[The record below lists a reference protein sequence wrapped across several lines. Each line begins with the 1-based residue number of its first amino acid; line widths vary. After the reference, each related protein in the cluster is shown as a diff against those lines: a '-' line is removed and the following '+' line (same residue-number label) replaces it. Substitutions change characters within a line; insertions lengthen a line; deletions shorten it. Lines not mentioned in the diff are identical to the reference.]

1 MSVRAHAP
9 EAPLA
14 LRARPVSFAGLLR
27 ACIRLA
33 WPFTFGIRWYWL
45 HSSRKLGKA
54 LVIEHIVKRLLPPPP
69 AGFYAELPNGGRVFL
84 HHREDIG
91 LVVLMSGG
99 FERAETEFAIDQ
111 ARPGTVAID
120 VGANVGMFTVP
131 LAHAVG
137 PSGRVLTIEPSPKN
151 VERLKRNL
159 ELNSL
164 ENVVVEPIAVGD
176 KGGRLVLRLAS
187 DPGFHSTAEIAES
200 RGVEEN
206 LTVRAE
212 TLDQVWLRA
221 HAPAVSFIKID
232 TEGSEDAVL
241 RGAEQILQACQPV
254 LLVEAKGDERVR
266 ELDTWLGRFGYSR
279 KRQRGFAPGNFVY
292 STACSFRRHR

>member
-9 EAPLA
+9 GPPLGLA
-14 LRARPVSFAGLLR
+14 ARPPGLTLGGVLRATV
-27 ACIRLA
+27 RLA
-33 WPFTFGIRWYWL
+33 WAFTWGIRFYWL
-45 HSSRKLGKA
+45 HSTRKLGKS
-54 LVIEHIVKRLLPPPP
+54 LVVEHIVKRLLPEPP

-91 LVVLMSGG
+91 LVVLMSGA
-99 FERAETEFAIDQ
+99 FERAETEFAVEQ

-131 LAHAVG
+131 LALAVG
-137 PSGRVLTIEPSPKN
+137 PSGRVLTIEPSPDN
-151 VERLKRNL
+151 VARLESNL

-164 ENVVVEPIAVGD
+164 ENVIVEPIAVGD
-176 KGGRLVLRLAS
+176 KAGELVLQLAS
-187 DPGFHSTAEIAES
+187 DPGFHSTAELSELRS
-200 RGVEEN
+200 VDEN
-206 LTVRAE
+206 LTVPAD

-241 RGAEQILQACQPV
+241 RGAEQILRACQPV
-254 LLVEAKGDERVR
+254 LLIEAKGGDRVR
-266 ELDTWLGRFGYSR
+266 ELDNWLGRFGYSR
-279 KRQRGFAPGNFVY
+279 TRHRGFAPGNYAY
-292 STACSFRRHR
+292 SGA

>member
-1 MSVRAHAP
+1 MPDVSVRAHAP
-9 EAPLA
+9 GPQLA
-14 LRARPVSFAGLLR
+14 TFPSRSVTLGGVLR
-27 ACIRLA
+27 ACVRLV
-33 WPFTFGIRWYWL
+33 WPLTWGIRWYWL
-45 HSSRKLGKA
+45 HSRRKLGKGF
-54 LVIEHIVKRLLPPPP
+54 VVEHLVKRLLPAPP
-69 AGFYAELPNGGRVFL
+69 AGFYAEFPNGGRVFL

-99 FERAETEFAIDQ
+99 FERAETEFAIEQ
-111 ARPGTVAID
+111 ALPGTVAID

-131 LAHAVG
+131 LALAVG
-137 PSGRVLTIEPSPKN
+137 PSGRVLTIEPSPEN
-151 VERLKRNL
+151 VERLESNL
-159 ELNSL
+159 ELNGL

-176 KGGRLVLRLAS
+176 KAGQLVLQLAS

-200 RGVEEN
+200 RAVEGN

-241 RGAEQILQACQPV
+241 RGAEQILQACHPV

-266 ELDTWLGRFGYSR
+266 ELDSWLDGFGYAR
-279 KRQRGFAPGNFVY
+279 KRRRGFAPGNFVY
-292 STACSFRRHR
+292 TTAV

>member
-1 MSVRAHAP
+1 VSVRAHAP
-9 EAPLA
+9 APLA
-14 LRARPVSFAGLLR
+14 GFPARPDRVTLGGLLR
-27 ACIRLA
+27 ACVRLA
-33 WPFTFGIRWYWL
+33 WPFTWGVRWYWL
-45 HSSRKLGKA
+45 RSSRKLGKG
-54 LVIEHIVKRLLPPPP
+54 LVVEHVVKRLLPAPP
-69 AGFYAELPNGGRVFL
+69 AGFYAELPHGGRVFL

-99 FERAETEFAIDQ
+99 FERAETEFAIEQ

-131 LAHAVG
+131 LALAVG
-137 PSGRVLTIEPSPKN
+137 PSGRVLTIEPSPEN
-151 VERLKRNL
+151 VERLERNL

-176 KGGRLVLRLAS
+176 KAGRLVLQLAS

-200 RGVEEN
+200 RAVDEG

-212 TLDQVWLRA
+212 TLDEVWLRA

-241 RGAEQILQACQPV
+241 RGAEQILAACHPV
-254 LLVEAKGDERVR
+254 LLVEAKGGERVR
-266 ELDTWLGRFGYSR
+266 ELDTWLGRCGYSR

-292 STACSFRRHR
+292 STAV

>member
-14 LRARPVSFAGLLR
+14 LRARPVTFAGLLR

-54 LVIEHIVKRLLPPPP
+54 LVIEHIVKRLVPSPP

-99 FERAETEFAIDQ
+99 FEKAETEFAIEQ

-120 VGANVGMFTVP
+120 VGANVGMLTVP
-131 LAHAVG
+131 LALAVG
-137 PSGRVLTIEPSPKN
+137 PSGRVLTIEPSPDN
-151 VERLKRNL
+151 VERLERNL
-159 ELNSL
+159 DLNYL

-176 KGGRLVLRLAS
+176 KAGRLVLQLAN

-200 RGVEEN
+200 RSVDES
-206 LTVRAE
+206 LTVKAE

-221 HAPAVSFIKID
+221 HAPNVTFIKID

-241 RGAEQILQACQPV
+241 RGAEQILRTCQPA
-254 LLVEAKGDERVR
+254 LLVEAKGRARLR
-266 ELDTWLGRFGYSR
+266 ELDAWLGRLGYSR
-279 KRQRGFAPGNFVY
+279 RRPRGFARDNVAY
-292 STACSFRRHR
+292 TVA

>member
-9 EAPLA
+9 GAPLA
-14 LRARPVSFAGLLR
+14 LRTRPVSFGGLLR

-54 LVIEHIVKRLLPPPP
+54 LVVEHILKRLVPSPP

-99 FERAETEFAIDQ
+99 FERAETEFAIEQ

-131 LAHAVG
+131 LALAVG
-137 PSGRVLTIEPSPKN
+137 PSGRVLTIEPSPGN
-151 VERLKRNL
+151 VERLERNL
-159 ELNSL
+159 DLNSL

-176 KGGRLVLRLAS
+176 EAGRLVLRLAS

-200 RGVEEN
+200 RSVDES
-206 LTVRAE
+206 LTVKAE

-221 HAPAVSFIKID
+221 HAPNVTFIKID

-241 RGAEQILQACQPV
+241 RGAEQILRTCQPA
-254 LLVEAKGDERVR
+254 LLVEAKGRERLR
-266 ELDTWLGRFGYSR
+266 ELDEWLGRLGYSR
-279 KRQRGFAPGNFVY
+279 CRPRGFARDSVAY
-292 STACSFRRHR
+292 TVA

>member
-9 EAPLA
+9 GPPLA
-14 LRARPVSFAGLLR
+14 ALPARAVSFGGLLR
-27 ACIRLA
+27 ACVRLA
-33 WPFTFGIRWYWL
+33 WPFTWGIRWYWL
-45 HSSRKLGKA
+45 HSTRKLGKG
-54 LVIEHIVKRLLPPPP
+54 LVVEHIVKRLLPLPP

-99 FERAETEFAIDQ
+99 FERAETEFAIEQ

-131 LAHAVG
+131 LALAVG
-137 PSGRVLTIEPSPKN
+137 PSGRVLTIEPSPEN
-151 VERLKRNL
+151 VERLERNL
-159 ELNSL
+159 DLNSL

-176 KGGRLVLRLAS
+176 KAGRLVLQLAS
-187 DPGFHSTAEIAES
+187 DPGFHSTAEVAEP
-200 RGVEEN
+200 RGIEEN

-241 RGAEQILQACQPV
+241 RGAEQILRACQPV

-292 STACSFRRHR
+292 STAA

>member
-9 EAPLA
+9 GAPLA
-14 LRARPVSFAGLLR
+14 TFPVRPVTLGGLLR
-27 ACIRLA
+27 ACVRLA
-33 WPFTFGIRWYWL
+33 WPFTWGIRRYWL

-54 LVIEHIVKRLLPPPP
+54 IVVEHIVKRLLPAPP
-69 AGFYAELPNGGRVFL
+69 AGFYAELPTGGRVFL

-91 LVVLMSGG
+91 LVVLMSGA
-99 FERAETEFAIDQ
+99 FERAETEFAVEQ

-131 LAHAVG
+131 LALAVG
-137 PSGRVLTIEPSPKN
+137 PSGRVLTIEPSPDN
-151 VERLKRNL
+151 VARLQSNL

-164 ENVVVEPIAVGD
+164 ENVVVEPIAVAD
-176 KGGRLVLRLAS
+176 KAGRLVLQLAS

-200 RGVEEN
+200 RAVDEN
-206 LTVRAE
+206 LTVPAE

-241 RGAEQILQACQPV
+241 RGAEQILQTCQPV

-266 ELDTWLGRFGYSR
+266 ELDGWLGRFGYSR

-292 STACSFRRHR
+292 STAA

>member
-9 EAPLA
+9 GPPLA
-14 LRARPVSFAGLLR
+14 TFPARPTQVTFGGLLR
-27 ACIRLA
+27 ACVRLA

-54 LVIEHIVKRLLPPPP
+54 LVVEHLVKRLLPPPP

-99 FERAETEFAIDQ
+99 FERAETEFAVEQ

-131 LAHAVG
+131 LALAVG
-137 PSGRVLTIEPSPKN
+137 PSGRVLTIEPSPDN
-151 VERLKRNL
+151 VERLESNL
-159 ELNSL
+159 ELNGL
-164 ENVVVEPIAVGD
+164 GNVVVEPIAVGD
-176 KGGRLVLRLAS
+176 KAGSLVLQLAS

-200 RGVEEN
+200 RAVDDS
-206 LTVRAE
+206 LMVRAE

-241 RGAEQILQACQPV
+241 RGAEEILRTCQPV
-254 LLVEAKGDERVR
+254 LLVEAKSDERVR

-292 STACSFRRHR
+292 DTAA

>member
-9 EAPLA
+9 GPPLA
-14 LRARPVSFAGLLR
+14 AFPARPTQVTFSGLLR
-27 ACIRLA
+27 ACVRLA

-54 LVIEHIVKRLLPPPP
+54 LVVEHLVKRLLPPPP
-69 AGFYAELPNGGRVFL
+69 AGFHAELPNGGRVFL

-99 FERAETEFAIDQ
+99 FERAETEFAVEQ

-131 LAHAVG
+131 LALAVG
-137 PSGRVLTIEPSPKN
+137 PSGRVLTIEPSPDN
-151 VERLKRNL
+151 VERLESNL
-159 ELNSL
+159 ELNGL

-176 KGGRLVLRLAS
+176 KAGNLVLQLAS

-200 RGVEEN
+200 RAVDES
-206 LTVRAE
+206 LVVRAE

-241 RGAEQILQACQPV
+241 RGAEQILQTCQPV
-254 LLVEAKGDERVR
+254 LLVEAKSDERVR
-266 ELDTWLGRFGYSR
+266 ELDSLLGRFGYSR
-279 KRQRGFAPGNFVY
+279 KRRRGFAPGNFVY
-292 STACSFRRHR
+292 DTAA

>member
-9 EAPLA
+9 GPPLGFQPRP
-14 LRARPVSFAGLLR
+14 LRVSLGGVFR
-27 ACIRLA
+27 AAVRLA
-33 WPFTFGIRWYWL
+33 WPFTWGIRWYWL
-45 HSSRKLGKA
+45 HSTRKLGKG
-54 LVIEHIVKRLLPPPP
+54 LVVEHVVKRLLPAPP
-69 AGFYAELPNGGRVFL
+69 AGFYADLPSGGRVFL

-99 FERAETEFAIDQ
+99 FERAETEFAIGQ

-131 LAHAVG
+131 LALAVG
-137 PSGRVLTIEPSPKN
+137 PSGRVLTIEPSPEN
-151 VERLKRNL
+151 VARLESNL

-164 ENVVVEPIAVGD
+164 ENVVVEAIAVGD
-176 KGGRLVLRLAS
+176 KAGQLVLQLAS
-187 DPGFHSTAEIAES
+187 DPGFHSTAEISES
-200 RGVEEN
+200 RSVDEE
-206 LTVRAE
+206 LIVRAE

-241 RGAEQILQACQPV
+241 RGAEQILRACRPA
-254 LLVEAKGDERVR
+254 LLVEAKGDGRVR
-266 ELDTWLGRFGYSR
+266 ELDGWLGAFGYSR
-279 KRQRGFAPGNFVY
+279 KRERGFAPGNY
-292 STACSFRRHR
+292 AYRAA

>member
-9 EAPLA
+9 GPPLGFQA
-14 LRARPVSFAGLLR
+14 RPPRATLGGILRAGV
-27 ACIRLA
+27 RLA
-33 WPFTFGIRWYWL
+33 WPFTWGIRWYWL
-45 HSSRKLGKA
+45 HSTRKLGKG
-54 LVIEHIVKRLLPPPP
+54 LVVEHIVKRLLPPPP
-69 AGFYAELPNGGRVFL
+69 AGFYTELPSGGRVFL

-91 LVVLMSGG
+91 LVVLMSGA
-99 FERAETEFAIDQ
+99 FERAETEFAIEQ

-131 LAHAVG
+131 LALAVG
-137 PSGRVLTIEPSPKN
+137 PSGRVLTIEPSPEN
-151 VERLKRNL
+151 VARLESNL

-164 ENVVVEPIAVGD
+164 ENVVVESIAVGD
-176 KGGRLVLRLAS
+176 KAGQLVLQLAS
-187 DPGFHSTAEIAES
+187 DPGFHSTAEISES
-200 RGVEEN
+200 RSVDEE

-241 RGAEQILQACQPV
+241 RGAEKILRACRPV

-266 ELDTWLGRFGYSR
+266 ELDGWLGAFGYSR
-279 KRQRGFAPGNFVY
+279 KRERGFAPGNYAY
-292 STACSFRRHR
+292 SAA

>member
-1 MSVRAHAP
+1 VSVRAHAP
-9 EAPLA
+9 GPLLA
-14 LRARPVSFAGLLR
+14 LRTRPVSLGGLLR
-27 ACIRLA
+27 ACVRLA

-54 LVIEHIVKRLLPPPP
+54 LVVDHVVKQLLPAPP

-99 FERAETEFAIDQ
+99 FEKAETEFAIEQ

-131 LAHAVG
+131 LALAVG
-137 PSGRVLTIEPSPKN
+137 PSGRVLTIEPSPEN
-151 VERLKRNL
+151 VERLEKNVDLNL
-159 ELNSL
+159 L
-164 ENVVVEPIAVGD
+164 ENVVVEPIAVSD
-176 KGGRLVLRLAS
+176 KPEQLALQLAS

-200 RGVEEN
+200 RSVDES
-206 LTVRAE
+206 LTVQAE
-212 TLDQVWLRA
+212 TLDEVWLRA
-221 HAPAVSFIKID
+221 HAPNVSFIKID

-241 RGAEQILQACQPV
+241 RGAEQILRACRPA
-254 LLVEAKGDERVR
+254 LLVEAKGRERLR
-266 ELDTWLGRFGYSR
+266 ELDSWLGRFGYTR
-279 KRQRGFAPGNFVY
+279 RRQAGFARDNVAY
-292 STACSFRRHR
+292 IAAY

>member
-9 EAPLA
+9 GAPLA
-14 LRARPVSFAGLLR
+14 LRTRPVSFSGLLR

-54 LVIEHIVKRLLPPPP
+54 LVVEHVVKRLVPSPP

-84 HHREDIG
+84 QHREDIG

-99 FERAETEFAIDQ
+99 FERAETEFAIEQ

-131 LAHAVG
+131 LALAVG
-137 PSGRVLTIEPSPKN
+137 PSGRVLTIEPSPEN
-151 VERLKRNL
+151 VRRLERNL
-159 ELNSL
+159 DLNSL

-176 KGGRLVLRLAS
+176 KAGRLVLQLAS

-200 RGVEEN
+200 RSVDES
-206 LTVRAE
+206 LTVKAE

-221 HAPAVSFIKID
+221 HAPNVTFVKID

-241 RGAEQILQACQPV
+241 RGAEQILRTCQPA
-254 LLVEAKGDERVR
+254 LLVEAKGRERLR
-266 ELDTWLGRFGYSR
+266 ELDAWLGRFGYSR
-279 KRQRGFAPGNFVY
+279 RRPRGFARDNVAY
-292 STACSFRRHR
+292 TVA

>member
-9 EAPLA
+9 GPPLA
-14 LRARPVSFAGLLR
+14 TFPARPTQVTFGGLLR
-27 ACIRLA
+27 ACVRLA

-54 LVIEHIVKRLLPPPP
+54 LVLEHLVKRLLPPPP

-99 FERAETEFAIDQ
+99 FERAETEFAVEQ

-131 LAHAVG
+131 LALAVG
-137 PSGRVLTIEPSPKN
+137 PSGRVLTIEPSPDN
-151 VERLKRNL
+151 VERLERNL
-159 ELNSL
+159 ELNGL
-164 ENVVVEPIAVGD
+164 GNVVVEPIAVGD
-176 KGGRLVLRLAS
+176 KAGSLVLQLAS

-200 RGVEEN
+200 RAVDES

-241 RGAEQILQACQPV
+241 RGAEEILQTCEPV
-254 LLVEAKGDERVR
+254 LLVEAKNNERVR

-292 STACSFRRHR
+292 STAA

>member
-9 EAPLA
+9 GPPLGFQPRP
-14 LRARPVSFAGLLR
+14 LRVSLGGVFR
-27 ACIRLA
+27 AAVRLA
-33 WPFTFGIRWYWL
+33 WPFTWGIRWYWL
-45 HSSRKLGKA
+45 HSTRKLGKG
-54 LVIEHIVKRLLPPPP
+54 LVVEHVVKRLLPAPP
-69 AGFYAELPNGGRVFL
+69 AGFYADLPSGGRVFL

-99 FERAETEFAIDQ
+99 FERAETEFAIGQ

-131 LAHAVG
+131 LALAVG
-137 PSGRVLTIEPSPKN
+137 PSGRVLTIEPSPEN
-151 VERLKRNL
+151 VARLESNL

-164 ENVVVEPIAVGD
+164 ENVVVEAIAVGD
-176 KGGRLVLRLAS
+176 KAGQLVLQLAS
-187 DPGFHSTAEIAES
+187 DPGFHSTAEISES
-200 RGVEEN
+200 RSVDEE

-212 TLDQVWLRA
+212 TLDQIWLRA

-241 RGAEQILQACQPV
+241 RGAEQILRACRPA
-254 LLVEAKGDERVR
+254 LLVEAKGDGRVR
-266 ELDTWLGRFGYSR
+266 ELDGWLGAFGYSR
-279 KRQRGFAPGNFVY
+279 KRERGFAPGNY
-292 STACSFRRHR
+292 AYRAA

>member
-1 MSVRAHAP
+1 MFVRAHAP
-9 EAPLA
+9 GPQLA
-14 LRARPVSFAGLLR
+14 RRPARPITFGGILR
-27 ACIRLA
+27 ACVRLA
-33 WPFTFGIRWYWL
+33 WPFTWGIRWYWL
-45 HSSRKLGKA
+45 HSSRKLGKG
-54 LVIEHIVKRLLPPPP
+54 LVVEHLVKRLLPAPP

-99 FERAETEFAIDQ
+99 FERAETEFAIEA

-131 LAHAVG
+131 LALAVG
-137 PSGRVLTIEPSPKN
+137 PSGRVLTIEPSPEN
-151 VERLKRNL
+151 VERLESNL

-176 KGGRLVLRLAS
+176 KAGRLVLQLAS

-200 RGVEEN
+200 RAVDEN

-241 RGAEQILQACQPV
+241 RGAEQILQACHPV
-254 LLVEAKGDERVR
+254 LLVEAKGDDRVR
-266 ELDTWLGRFGYSR
+266 ELDSWLGRFGYSR

-292 STACSFRRHR
+292 DTAP

>member
-1 MSVRAHAP
+1 VSVRAHAP
-9 EAPLA
+9 GPPLGFP
-14 LRARPVSFAGLLR
+14 ARPARLTLGGVFR
-27 ACIRLA
+27 AAVRLA
-33 WPFTFGIRWYWL
+33 WPFTWAIRWYWL
-45 HSSRKLGKA
+45 HSSRKLGKG
-54 LVIEHIVKRLLPPPP
+54 LVVEHVVKRLLPAPP

-99 FERAETEFAIDQ
+99 FERAETEFAIEQ

-131 LAHAVG
+131 LALAVG
-137 PSGRVLTIEPSPKN
+137 PSGRVLTIEPSPEN
-151 VERLKRNL
+151 VQRLERNL
-159 ELNSL
+159 ELNSI

-176 KGGRLVLRLAS
+176 HAGRLVLQLAS

-200 RGVEEN
+200 RAVDEQV
-206 LTVRAE
+206 TVRAE

-221 HAPAVSFIKID
+221 HAPAVSFVKID

-241 RGAEQILQACQPV
+241 RGAEQILRTCQPA
-254 LLVEAKGDERVR
+254 LLVEAKGAERVR
-266 ELDTWLGRFGYSR
+266 ELDSWLGHFGYSR
-279 KRQRGFAPGNFVY
+279 KRRRGFAPGNVVY
-292 STACSFRRHR
+292 TTA

>member
-9 EAPLA
+9 GPPLG
-14 LRARPVSFAGLLR
+14 LRTRPVSFGGLLR
-27 ACIRLA
+27 ACVRLA

-54 LVIEHIVKRLLPPPP
+54 LVLEHVVKRLLPPPP

-99 FERAETEFAIDQ
+99 FEKAETEFAIEQ

-131 LAHAVG
+131 LALAVG
-137 PSGRVLTIEPSPKN
+137 PSGRVLTIEPSPDN
-151 VERLKRNL
+151 VERLERNVD
-159 ELNSL
+159 LNLL

-176 KGGRLVLRLAS
+176 RAGQVVLQLAS

-200 RGVEEN
+200 RSAEET
-206 LTVRAE
+206 LTVQAE

-221 HAPAVSFIKID
+221 HAPNVSFIKID

-241 RGAEQILQACQPV
+241 RGAEQILRACQPA
-254 LLVEAKGDERVR
+254 LLVEAKGRDRVR
-266 ELDTWLGRFGYSR
+266 DLDAWLGRFGYCR
-279 KRQRGFAPGNFVY
+279 QRQRGFARGNLAY
-292 STACSFRRHR
+292 TAV

>member
-1 MSVRAHAP
+1 VSVRAHAP
-9 EAPLA
+9 GPFLGLAAAPPRLT
-14 LRARPVSFAGLLR
+14 LGGVFRAAV
-27 ACIRLA
+27 RLA
-33 WPFTFGIRWYWL
+33 WPFTWGIRFYWL
-45 HSSRKLGKA
+45 HSTRKLGKSF
-54 LVIEHIVKRLLPPPP
+54 VVEQIVKRLLPQPP

-99 FERAETEFAIDQ
+99 FERAETEFAVEQ

-131 LAHAVG
+131 LALAVG
-137 PSGRVLTIEPSPKN
+137 PSGRVLTIEPSPEN
-151 VERLKRNL
+151 VARLQSNL

-176 KGGRLVLRLAS
+176 RAGQLVLQLAS
-187 DPGFHSTAEIAES
+187 DPGFHSTAEIGES
-200 RGVEEN
+200 RSADEH

-241 RGAEQILQACQPV
+241 RGAEQILRACQPV
-254 LLVEAKGDERVR
+254 LLVEAKGAERVR
-266 ELDTWLGRFGYSR
+266 ELDSWLGRFGYSR
-279 KRQRGFAPGNFVY
+279 KRLRSFAPGNFAY
-292 STACSFRRHR
+292 DTAV

>member
-1 MSVRAHAP
+1 
-9 EAPLA
+9 
-14 LRARPVSFAGLLR
+14 LLR

-54 LVIEHIVKRLLPPPP
+54 LVVEHVVKRLVPSPP

-99 FERAETEFAIDQ
+99 FERAETEFAIEQ

-131 LAHAVG
+131 LALAVG
-137 PSGRVLTIEPSPKN
+137 PSGRVLTIEPSPEN
-151 VERLKRNL
+151 VRRLERNL
-159 ELNSL
+159 DLNSL

-176 KGGRLVLRLAS
+176 KAGRLVLQLAS

-200 RGVEEN
+200 RSVDES
-206 LTVRAE
+206 LTVKAE

-221 HAPAVSFIKID
+221 HAPNVTFVKID

-241 RGAEQILQACQPV
+241 RGAEQILRTCQPA
-254 LLVEAKGDERVR
+254 LLVEAKGRERLR
-266 ELDTWLGRFGYSR
+266 ALDAWLGRFGYSR
-279 KRQRGFAPGNFVY
+279 RRPRGFARDNVAY
-292 STACSFRRHR
+292 TVA

>member
-1 MSVRAHAP
+1 VSVRADEP
-9 EAPLA
+9 GPFLGLA
-14 LRARPVSFAGLLR
+14 AGPPRLTLGGVFRAAV
-27 ACIRLA
+27 RLA
-33 WPFTFGIRWYWL
+33 WPFTWGIRFYWL
-45 HSSRKLGKA
+45 HSTRKLGKSF
-54 LVIEHIVKRLLPPPP
+54 VVEQIVKRLVPEPP

-84 HHREDIG
+84 NHREDIG

-99 FERAETEFAIDQ
+99 FERAETEFAVEQ

-131 LAHAVG
+131 LALAVG
-137 PSGRVLTIEPSPKN
+137 PSGRVLTIEPSPEN
-151 VERLKRNL
+151 VARLESNL

-176 KGGRLVLRLAS
+176 RAGQLVLQLAS

-200 RGVEEN
+200 RSVDEN
-206 LTVRAE
+206 MTVRAE

-241 RGAEQILQACQPV
+241 RGAEQILRACQPV
-254 LLVEAKGDERVR
+254 LLVEAKGAERVH
-266 ELDTWLGRFGYSR
+266 ELDSWLGRFGYSR
-279 KRQRGFAPGNFVY
+279 KRQRGFAPGNFAY
-292 STACSFRRHR
+292 DTAV

>member
-9 EAPLA
+9 GAPLA
-14 LRARPVSFAGLLR
+14 LRPRPVSFGGLLR
-27 ACIRLA
+27 ACSRLA

-54 LVIEHIVKRLLPPPP
+54 LVVEHVVKRLLPSPP
-69 AGFYAELPNGGRVFL
+69 AGFYAEVPNGGRVFL

-99 FERAETEFAIDQ
+99 FEKAETEFAIEQ

-131 LAHAVG
+131 LALAVG
-137 PSGRVLTIEPSPKN
+137 PSGRVLTIEPSPEN
-151 VERLKRNL
+151 MERLESNL
-159 ELNSL
+159 DLNSL

-176 KGGRLVLRLAS
+176 KSGRLVLQLAN

-200 RGVEEN
+200 RSFDES
-206 LTVRAE
+206 LTVKAE

-221 HAPAVSFIKID
+221 HAPNVTFIKID

-241 RGAEQILQACQPV
+241 RGAEQILRTCQPA
-254 LLVEAKGDERVR
+254 LLVEAKGRERLR
-266 ELDTWLGRFGYSR
+266 ELDAWLGRFGYSR
-279 KRQRGFAPGNFVY
+279 CRPRGFARDNVGYTV
-292 STACSFRRHR
+292 A

>member
-9 EAPLA
+9 GPFLGLAAGAPRLT
-14 LRARPVSFAGLLR
+14 LGGVFRAAV
-27 ACIRLA
+27 RLA
-33 WPFTFGIRWYWL
+33 WPFTWGIRFYWL
-45 HSSRKLGKA
+45 HSTRKLGKSF
-54 LVIEHIVKRLLPPPP
+54 VVEQIVKRLLPEPP

-99 FERAETEFAIDQ
+99 FERAETEFAVGQ

-131 LAHAVG
+131 LALAVG
-137 PSGRVLTIEPSPKN
+137 PSGRVLTIEPSPEN
-151 VERLKRNL
+151 VARLESNL

-176 KGGRLVLRLAS
+176 RAGQLVLQLAS

-200 RGVEEN
+200 RSVDEH

-241 RGAEQILQACQPV
+241 RGAEQILRACQPE
-254 LLVEAKGDERVR
+254 LLVEAKGEDRVR
-266 ELDTWLGRFGYSR
+266 ELDNWLGALGYSR
-279 KRQRGFAPGNFVY
+279 TRHRGFAPGNHAY
-292 STACSFRRHR
+292 SVV

>member
-9 EAPLA
+9 GAPLA
-14 LRARPVSFAGLLR
+14 LRARPVSLGGLFR
-27 ACIRLA
+27 ACIRVA

-54 LVIEHIVKRLLPPPP
+54 LVVEHLVKRLVPCPP

-99 FERAETEFAIDQ
+99 FEKAETEFAIEQ

-131 LAHAVG
+131 LALAVG
-137 PSGRVLTIEPSPKN
+137 PSGRVLTIEPSPDN
-151 VERLKRNL
+151 VERLERNL
-159 ELNSL
+159 DLNSL
-164 ENVVVEPIAVGD
+164 ENVMVEPIAVGD
-176 KGGRLVLRLAS
+176 KAGRLVLQLAN

-200 RGVEEN
+200 RSVDES
-206 LTVRAE
+206 LMVKAE

-221 HAPAVSFIKID
+221 HAPNVTFIKID

-241 RGAEQILQACQPV
+241 RGAEQILRTCQPA
-254 LLVEAKGDERVR
+254 LLVEAKGRERLR
-266 ELDTWLGRFGYSR
+266 ELDAWLGRLGYSR
-279 KRQRGFAPGNFVY
+279 HRPRGFARDNVAY
-292 STACSFRRHR
+292 TVA

>member
-9 EAPLA
+9 APTPLA
-14 LRARPVSFAGLLR
+14 LRARPTSVSLGGLFR
-27 ACIRLA
+27 AAVRLA
-33 WPFTFGIRWYWL
+33 WPFTWGIRWYWL
-45 HSSRKLGKA
+45 HSTRKLGKA
-54 LVIEHIVKRLLPPPP
+54 LVVEHVVKRLLPAPP

-91 LVVLMSGG
+91 LVVLMSGA

-131 LAHAVG
+131 LALAVG
-137 PSGRVLTIEPSPKN
+137 PSGRVLTVEPSPDN
-151 VERLKRNL
+151 VARLRSNL
-159 ELNSL
+159 ELNAL

-176 KGGRLVLRLAS
+176 EAGELVVQLAS
-187 DPGFHSTAEIAES
+187 DPGFHSTAEISES
-200 RGVEEN
+200 RSLDEC

-212 TLDQVWLRA
+212 TLDEVWLRA

-232 TEGSEDAVL
+232 TEGNEDAVL
-241 RGAEQILQACQPV
+241 RGAEQILRACQPA
-254 LLVEAKGDERVR
+254 LLLEAKSHERVQ
-266 ELDTWLGRFGYSR
+266 ELDSWLGRFGYR
-279 KRQRGFAPGNFVY
+279 RTRRRGFAQGNY
-292 STACSFRRHR
+292 AYTPA

>member
-9 EAPLA
+9 GLPLG
-14 LRARPVSFAGLLR
+14 LQPRPRLTPGGVFRAAV
-27 ACIRLA
+27 RLA
-33 WPFTFGIRWYWL
+33 WPFTWGIRWYWL
-45 HSSRKLGKA
+45 HSSRKLGKG
-54 LVIEHIVKRLLPPPP
+54 LVVEHIVKRLLPAPP

-99 FERAETEFAIDQ
+99 FERAETEFAIEQ

-131 LAHAVG
+131 LALAVG
-137 PSGRVLTIEPSPKN
+137 PSGRVLTIEPSPEN
-151 VERLKRNL
+151 VTRLERNL

-176 KGGRLVLRLAS
+176 KTGQLVLQLAS
-187 DPGFHSTAEIAES
+187 DPGFHSTTEIAES
-200 RGVEEN
+200 RSVDEE

-221 HAPAVSFIKID
+221 HAPAVSFIKVD

-241 RGAEQILQACQPV
+241 RGAEQILQTCQPV

-266 ELDTWLGRFGYSR
+266 ELDTWLGGFGYTR
-279 KRQRGFAPGNFVY
+279 ARRRGFAPGNY
-292 STACSFRRHR
+292 A

>member
-9 EAPLA
+9 GPPLA
-14 LRARPVSFAGLLR
+14 ALPARAVSFGGLLR
-27 ACIRLA
+27 ACVRLA
-33 WPFTFGIRWYWL
+33 WPFTWGIRWYWL
-45 HSSRKLGKA
+45 HSTRKLGKG
-54 LVIEHIVKRLLPPPP
+54 LVVEHIVKRLLPPPP

-120 VGANVGMFTVP
+120 VGANV
-131 LAHAVG
+131 
-137 PSGRVLTIEPSPKN
+137 
-151 VERLKRNL
+151 ERLERNL

>member
-9 EAPLA
+9 GPPLA
-14 LRARPVSFAGLLR
+14 LRTRPISLGGLLR
-27 ACIRLA
+27 ACVRLV
-33 WPFTFGIRWYWL
+33 WPFTLGIRWYWL

-54 LVIEHIVKRLLPPPP
+54 LVVEHLVKRLLPRPP

-99 FERAETEFAIDQ
+99 FEKAETEFAIEQ

-131 LAHAVG
+131 LALAVG
-137 PSGRVLTIEPSPKN
+137 RSGRVLTIEPSPEN
-151 VERLKRNL
+151 VKRLERNL
-159 ELNSL
+159 DLNLL
-164 ENVVVEPIAVGD
+164 ENVVLEPIAVGD
-176 KGGRLVLRLAS
+176 RAGKVVLQLAN
-187 DPGFHSTAEIAES
+187 DPGFHSTSEIAES
-200 RGVEEN
+200 RSVDES
-206 LTVRAE
+206 LTVNAE

-221 HAPAVSFIKID
+221 HAPNVSFIKID

-241 RGAEQILQACQPV
+241 RGAEQILRACQPA
-254 LLVEAKGDERVR
+254 LLVEAKGRDRRR
-266 ELDTWLGRFGYSR
+266 ELDTLLGPFGYR
-279 KRQRGFAPGNFVY
+279 RQRQRGFARGNVAY
-292 STACSFRRHR
+292 VAV

>member
-1 MSVRAHAP
+1 MSGRAHAA
-9 EAPLA
+9 APPLGFA
-14 LRARPVSFAGLLR
+14 ARPPRLTLGGVFR
-27 ACIRLA
+27 AAVRLA
-33 WPFTFGIRWYWL
+33 WPFTWGIRWYWL
-45 HSSRKLGKA
+45 HSTRKLGKD
-54 LVIEHIVKRLLPPPP
+54 LVVEHLVKRLLPAPPS
-69 AGFYAELPNGGRVFL
+69 GFYAEQPNGGRVFL

-99 FERAETEFAIDQ
+99 FERAETEFAIEQ

-120 VGANVGMFTVP
+120 VGANVGMFSVP
-131 LAHAVG
+131 LALAVG
-137 PSGRVLTIEPSPKN
+137 PSGRVLTIEPSPDN
-151 VERLKRNL
+151 VARLESNL

-176 KGGRLVLRLAS
+176 KDGQLVLQLAS

-200 RGVEEN
+200 RSVEEN

-241 RGAEQILQACQPV
+241 RGAEQILRACQPV
-254 LLVEAKGDERVR
+254 LLVEAKGAERVR
-266 ELDTWLGRFGYSR
+266 ELDGWLGSFGYSR
-279 KRQRGFAPGNFVY
+279 WRQRGFAPGNFAY
-292 STACSFRRHR
+292 SVS